1 MKKTTPLLLP
11 VLLILFV
18 GTVSSSL
25 HAQSFFGYQT
35 IGVHTWYVSL
45 SWDGKPNLGAGYN
58 FRNFGGNAFTDIG
71 AEWRFPVDEMWK
83 FDNHEIIA
91 GFYRPLR
98 LRRWFAAAGLHGS
111 YKANALSSG
120 KQEQIG
126 VSATLIP
133 SYAYAAS
140 TGDGPYGT
148 AGIILGY
155 DAVLAEKHTTHAEDW
170 ELITRH
176 GVRIGG
182 HLDLHLER
190 TLGLSTNGF
199 FSREWQLKELE
210 YADDDADWQGEGELY
225 LGATYYLRRW

>member
-1 MKKTTPLLLP
+1 MKKYSAHILP
-11 VLLILFV
+11 VFWLFLLG
-18 GTVSSSL
+18 GTAPFL

-58 FRNFGGNAFTDIG
+58 FRNFGGSAFTDIG
-71 AEWRFPVDEMWK
+71 TEWRFPVDGMWK
-83 FDNHEIIA
+83 LDNHELIA

-111 YKANALSSG
+111 YKTSSLSSG
-120 KQEQIG
+120 KLEQIV

-140 TGDGPYGT
+140 TGDGAYGT

-155 DAVLAEKHTTHAEDW
+155 DAILAEKHASEPDNW
-170 ELITRH
+170 ELISRH
-176 GVRIGG
+176 SVRIGG

-190 TLGLSTNGF
+190 TLGISTNGF

-210 YADDDADWQGEGELY
+210 YAENDSDWQGEGEFY
-225 LGATYYLRRW
+225 LGTTYYLRRW